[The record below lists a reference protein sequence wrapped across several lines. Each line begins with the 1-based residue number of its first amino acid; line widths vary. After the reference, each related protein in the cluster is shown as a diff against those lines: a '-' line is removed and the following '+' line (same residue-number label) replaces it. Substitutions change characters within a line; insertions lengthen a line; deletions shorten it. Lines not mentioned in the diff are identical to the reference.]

1 MKILT
6 LSNCFFFALT
16 LPLTTITLSAAH
28 AQQPVSGYDYL
39 TPEMQEMQI
48 DDFGNPGMLTVDA
61 GEILFST
68 AGKNGKSC
76 ASCHGE
82 DGSKLDIKH
91 IASYPVY
98 STELKKPLTLRGQI
112 LLCQDERIGGPSLE
126 HSSAEALQLEAFV
139 RRLALGETVNVDV
152 SGEMAPYYEAGKN
165 LFHTRWGQVDIACH
179 QCHVYHAG
187 ELSVARHSARARAT
201 VSRATAIPQGKQ

>member
-76 ASCHGE
+76 ASCHGD

-112 LLCQDERIGGPSLE
+112 LLCQDERIGGPSLG
-126 HSSAEALQLEAFV
+126 HSSAEALQLEDFV
-139 RRLALGETVNVDV
+139 RRLAL
-152 SGEMAPYYEAGKN
+152 
-165 LFHTRWGQVDIACH
+165 
-179 QCHVYHAG
+179 
-187 ELSVARHSARARAT
+187 
-201 VSRATAIPQGKQ
+201 